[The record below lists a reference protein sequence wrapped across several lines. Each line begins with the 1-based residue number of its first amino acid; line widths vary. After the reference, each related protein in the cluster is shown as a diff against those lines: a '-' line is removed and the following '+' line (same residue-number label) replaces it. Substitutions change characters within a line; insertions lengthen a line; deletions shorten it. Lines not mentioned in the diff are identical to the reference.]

1 MMRALQVV
9 AIRRTGHGPSTLFD
23 RTGMTAR
30 PRSETHLGV
39 RLQPQA
45 VSKSLIEHST
55 LVPMVAGFP
64 TRFGMTLRIGECLS
78 YEGVAID
85 SAA

>member
-1 MMRALQVV
+1 
-9 AIRRTGHGPSTLFD
+9 
-23 RTGMTAR
+23 MTAR
-30 PRSETHLGV
+30 ARSETHLGV

-55 LVPMVAGFP
+55 VVSLMTGFP
-64 TRFGMTLRIGECLS
+64 IRFGMTLRIREGLS

>member
-1 MMRALQVV
+1 
-9 AIRRTGHGPSTLFD
+9 
-23 RTGMTAR
+23 
-30 PRSETHLGV
+30 
-39 RLQPQA
+39 

-64 TRFGMTLRIGECLS
+64 TRFGMTLRIGKCLS